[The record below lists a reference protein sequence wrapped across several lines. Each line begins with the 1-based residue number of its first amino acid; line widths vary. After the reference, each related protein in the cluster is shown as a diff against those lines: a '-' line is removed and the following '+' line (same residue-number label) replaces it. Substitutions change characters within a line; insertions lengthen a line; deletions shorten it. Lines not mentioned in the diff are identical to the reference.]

1 MFTKK
6 ADNNSHP
13 TANNCAECTRKRLER
28 LGYSTENL
36 KWDGKNFL
44 KRCDSGHWFIVELG
58 YCPECAI
65 GYINQNVK
73 PAHLSDEEWQY
84 ILESPKSNENI
95 SRAENTENIKPE
107 PDKSIN
113 APPPDASTSS
123 MTNAELLKS
132 KELQPVNSNCLPVKE
147 SDPAESSSKI
157 ESNNLKSDKSLNA
170 GSKFN
175 IKVILHKTS
184 RIKLM
189 PIVLVVFGI
198 FAIFDIYLLVHTFV
212 NTTEAS
218 APVPIAAV
226 IVPEDTPPAQT
237 PVILPDYLT
246 YYNNLSGYNIDY
258 PSSWKIINAN
268 GMHTVFA
275 DTENTNTEIDITRE
289 VRNYQALVN
298 DLSSP
303 QSGML
308 LTLKNGKDDSLNYSL
323 FTQAIGKKVRHEY
336 IFDYN
341 PILLRIYCDYQSNS
355 DVERNF
361 LKNNTFIIHMIHSYR
376 PDIPAPSSTTG
387 AVQES
392 PSSPLLDIK
401 PPASVSVTP

>member
-65 GYINQNVK
+65 GNINQNVK
-73 PAHLSDEEWQY
+73 PAHLSEEEWQY
-84 ILESPKSNENI
+84 ILESPKSSENI
-95 SRAENTENIKPE
+95 SFVENIENIKPE

-113 APPPDASTSS
+113 APPPDASASS
-123 MTNAELLKS
+123 LTNAELLKL
-132 KELQPVNSNCLPVKE
+132 KELKPVNSNCLPVKE
-147 SDPAESSSKI
+147 SDPAVSSPKI
-157 ESNNLKSDKSLNA
+157 EANNLKSDKSLNA

-175 IKVILHKTS
+175 FKVILHKTS

-226 IVPEDTPPAQT
+226 IIPEDTPPAQT

-246 YYNNLSGYNIDY
+246 YNNNLSGYSIDY

-289 VRNYQALVN
+289 VRNYQTLVN

-336 IFDYN
+336 ICDYN
-341 PILLRIYCDYQSNS
+341 SILLRIYCDYQSNS

-361 LKNNTFIIHMIHSYR
+361 VKNNTFIMHMMLSYH
-376 PDIPAPSSTTG
+376 PDIPAPSSTIG
-387 AVQES
+387 AVQEHA
-392 PSSPLLDIK
+392 SSPLQDIM